1 MGMTSSLGCLRGK
14 NSQRHWLHAVPAME
28 GIHRERTNL
37 TFRFWALEGRGFH
50 VSMVI
55 GVDGSP
61 GMVLKPLENNGI
73 NYQPQLV
80 QDFSHQQ

>member
-1 MGMTSSLGCLRGK
+1 
-14 NSQRHWLHAVPAME
+14 ME

-50 VSMVI
+50 GSMVI

-73 NYQPQLV
+73 NYSNYSTGAGFQSSTV
-80 QDFSHQQ
+80 GGRDFFYQTKARTIPGNLAYKR